1 MKFLDLPLPTDFGPQ
16 DEPIGFHPSSSL
28 RLVSHGPPHNLA
40 AEDGAPP
47 AAAETGIQ
55 GYRSTVALTS
65 RAIRDFTM
73 GLSWADKLIWLLGAW
88 PMHLPEGAKVL

>member
-1 MKFLDLPLPTDFGPQ
+1 MEFLDLPLPTDFGPQ

-47 AAAETGIQ
+47 AMAGTGIQ
-55 GYRSTVALTS
+55 GYRSTVALPVLYT
-65 RAIRDFTM
+65 RDLTM
-73 GLSWADKLIWLLGAW
+73 GLSWADKLIWLLGGW
-88 PMHLPEGAKVL
+88 PMYLPEGAKVL